1 MTCINSIGKGI
12 LNDCTEVLGKGLEQD
27 AYIVDR
33 AYIDFVSSTQT
44 GNVISAIVLAT
55 GKQAYKVHT
64 RRTDPYTGAKDSGK
78 QTNFGTSIERTFPL
92 IIEGRNAENAALI
105 DQLRDGK
112 YIIIAEKTPKNAS
125 ITTDKS
131 FIVYGW
137 EQGLKFSTSEHDPYS
152 EDSNGGWVVTMM
164 ETDAMSTMLF
174 YHATDYE
181 TSKANLEA
189 MLTPAE

>member
-33 AYIDFVSSTQT
+33 AFIDYPSCTQT
-44 GNVISAIVLAT
+44 DNIVSAIALLT

-64 RRTDPYTGAKDSGK
+64 RRVDPFTGAKDSGK
-78 QTNFGTSIERTFPL
+78 QTNFGTSIERSFPL
-92 IIEGRNAENAALI
+92 VIEGRNPDNAKLI

-112 YIIIAEKTPKNAS
+112 YVIIAEKTPKSTS
-125 ITTDKS
+125 IATDKA

-137 EQGLKFSTSEHDPYS
+137 EQGLTFSTSEHDPYS
-152 EDSNGGWVVTMM
+152 DDSNGGWVVTMT
-164 ETDAMSTMLF
+164 EKDAPSTMIF
-174 YHATDYE
+174 YASTDYE
-181 TSKANLEA
+181 TSKAALEA
-189 MLTPAE
+189 LLTPAV